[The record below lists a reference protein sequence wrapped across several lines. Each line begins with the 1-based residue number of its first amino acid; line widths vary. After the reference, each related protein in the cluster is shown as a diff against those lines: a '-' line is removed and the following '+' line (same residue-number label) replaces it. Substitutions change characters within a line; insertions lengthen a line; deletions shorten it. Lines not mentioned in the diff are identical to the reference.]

1 MKKLLIAV
9 FAAFMVAAF
18 AIPAIAGTWNFYG
31 SARMQTWSAKLSKE
45 KAESMN
51 YKYDD
56 RDTTWDLQGNSRI
69 GAKVKAGDIS
79 GGFEYGTGVNLRKLY
94 GVWNF
99 GSGSLLVGQ
108 TYTPVNLFYS
118 NQVYDTDANLLNVGG
133 VYNGRRPMIQVS
145 VQGFKLALVKPKVEV
160 GDIKAAAAEHY
171 EIDNDPTSPTYGS
184 LKKVAAVAGYSDT
197 DTTIPKIEASYSFK
211 VGPAA
216 IDLCGGYNTFKLVNA
231 TDHEE
236 SLTSYVLAL
245 GVRLAF
251 GPGYV
256 NADVFTGK
264 NVGNYGLWIEGQHTA
279 TGTQSN
285 IEDVKT
291 IGALGV
297 VGYKV
302 NDMLTLEAGCGYT
315 AADSDDSS
323 LEKDKTQA
331 YYVQAV
337 ISPAKGVY
345 IIPEIGKYDYKDD
358 TSGADEGTKTYF
370 GAKWQ
375 INF

>member
-9 FAAFMVAAF
+9 FAAFMVVAF

-31 SARMQTWSAKLSKE
+31 SARMQTWSAKLSEE
-45 KAESMN
+45 KSSTG
-51 YKYDD
+51 YDD
-56 RDTTWDLQGNSRI
+56 TDTTWDLQGNSRI

-79 GGFEYGTGVNLRKLY
+79 GGFEYGTGINLRKLD

-118 NQVYDTDANLLNVGG
+118 NQVYGADSDMLNVGG
-133 VYNGRRPMIQVS
+133 VYNGRHPMIQVS
-145 VQGFKLALVKPKVEV
+145 VQGFKLALVKPTVSA
-160 GDIKAAAAEHY
+160 GSI
-171 EIDNDPTSPTYGS
+171 TST
-184 LKKVAAVAGYSDT
+184 DT

-211 VGPAA
+211 AGPAA
-216 IDLCGGYNTFKLVNA
+216 IALCGGYNTFKLVDS

-236 SLTSYVLAL
+236 SLDSYVLAL
-245 GVRLAF
+245 GLSFAV

-256 NADVFTGK
+256 KGDVFTGK
-264 NVGNYGLWIEGQHTA
+264 NVGNYGLWIEGSHKA
-279 TGTQSN
+279 TGSMTDIQ
-285 IEDVKT
+285 DVKT
-291 IGALGV
+291 VGALGV
-297 VGYKV
+297 VGFKV
-302 NDMLTLEAGCGYT
+302 NDMLTLEAGYGYT
-315 AADSDDSS
+315 SADSDDSS
-323 LEKDKTQA
+323 LEDDKTQA

>member
-9 FAAFMVAAF
+9 FAAFMVVAF

-31 SARMQTWSAKLSKE
+31 SARMQTWSAKLSEE
-45 KAESMN
+45 KSSTD
-51 YKYDD
+51 YDD

-69 GAKVKAGDIS
+69 GATVKAGDIS
-79 GGFEYGTGVNLRKLY
+79 GGFEYGTGINLRKLY

-118 NQVYDTDANLLNVGG
+118 NQVYGADSDMLNVGG

-145 VQGFKLALVKPKVEV
+145 VQGFKLALVKPKTIYTGITGV
-160 GDIKAAAAEHY
+160 D
-171 EIDNDPTSPTYGS
+171 
-184 LKKVAAVAGYSDT
+184 DT

-211 VGPAA
+211 AGPAA
-216 IDLCGGYNTFKLVNA
+216 IALCGGYNTLKLVDSN
-231 TDHEE
+231 DDEE

-245 GVRLAF
+245 GFSFAV

-256 NADVFTGK
+256 KGDVFTGK

-291 IGALGV
+291 VGALGV

-302 NDMLTLEAGCGYT
+302 NDMLSFEAGYGYT
-315 AADSDDSS
+315 SADSDDSS

-358 TSGADEGTKTYF
+358 INGNDEGTKTYF

>member
-9 FAAFMVAAF
+9 FAAFMVVAF

-31 SARMQTWSAKLSKE
+31 SARMQTWSTKLSE
-45 KAESMN
+45 EQTGTS
-51 YKYDD
+51 YDD

-69 GAKVKAGDIS
+69 GANVKAGDIS
-79 GGFEYGTGVNLRKLY
+79 GRFEYGTGINLRLLY

-108 TYTPVNLFYS
+108 TYTPVNFFYS
-118 NQVYDTDANLLNVGG
+118 NQVYGSDANMLNVGG
-133 VYNGRRPMIQVS
+133 VYGGRNPAIQVS
-145 VQGFKLALVKPKVEV
+145 VQGFKLALVKPKVETV
-160 GDIKAAAAEHY
+160 LGAA
-171 EIDNDPTSPTYGS
+171 
-184 LKKVAAVAGYSDT
+184 DT

-211 VGPAA
+211 AGPAA
-216 IDLCGGYNTFKLVNA
+216 IALCGGYNTFKLVDG

-236 SLTSYVLAL
+236 SLDSYVLAL
-245 GVRLAF
+245 GLSFAV

-256 NADVFTGK
+256 KGDVFTGK
-264 NVGNYGLWIEGQHTA
+264 NVGNYGLWIIGSHSASGSMTDIQ
-279 TGTQSN
+279 
-285 IEDVKT
+285 DVKT
-291 IGALGV
+291 VGALGV
-297 VGYKV
+297 VGFKV
-302 NDMLTLEAGCGYT
+302 NDMLTLEAGYGYT
-315 AADSDDSS
+315 SADSDDSS
-323 LEKDKTQA
+323 LEDDKTQA

-345 IIPEIGKYDYKDD
+345 IIPEIGKYDYKD
-358 TSGADEGTKTYF
+358 TNKGVDEGTETYF